1 MSQFLPYLLVLA
13 CPVSMGLMM
22 WFMMR
27 SPKGTPSAQ
36 QESPDVRITRLER
49 EIEMLRGAH
58 EPTPADQERRAS

>member
-1 MSQFLPYLLVLA
+1 MPQVLPYLLILA

-36 QESPDVRITRLER
+36 QESPDVRISRLER
-49 EIEMLRGAH
+49 EIEILRGAH
-58 EPTPADQERRAS
+58 EPTPVEQERPAS

>member
-27 SPKGTPSAQ
+27 SPKGTASAQ
-36 QESPDVRITRLER
+36 QESPDVRLSRLER
-49 EIEMLRGAH
+49 EIEILRGAH
-58 EPTPADQERRAS
+58 EPASVDQERPAS

>member
-1 MSQFLPYLLVLA
+1 MSQVLPYLLVLA
-13 CPVSMGLMM
+13 CPISMGLMM

-36 QESPDVRITRLER
+36 QESPDVRISRLER

-58 EPTPADQERRAS
+58 EPGPADQERPAS